1 MLSTFANRM
10 TGYFAALLIASMSI
24 LFFIWY
30 FGIPIIHLTG
40 AKTQELETA
49 ISLLEIK
56 ADLHEKLISTELI
69 ERRGD
74 LLVLAES
81 DEIIKNI
88 GNNIPLLQEKL
99 NQKFQSLLRAYPRR
113 FKKLLIINP
122 KDLSVLASTEELN
135 QVTIFQNN
143 EFFNRAVE
151 ANHNELI
158 DSWVGSDGRRILA
171 LAHKIRALDEVG
183 NPHGQ
188 VQGIL
193 IAVIDFNNFLEDGF
207 STKKKSMQLYGNIVV
222 ANNFDGEIL
231 AVYPKIEN
239 NKKLNDIKSFLSK
252 NYSGTKIEKGA
263 SGKEVVA
270 VYRQLSIGQG
280 QTWSIIH
287 FISKKTLLAGLH
299 ENVNTLFW
307 IGIVL
312 MFIVLSLIKIVS
324 SRLTSPL
331 KLLAKT
337 ASRLGRGNLYVRSE
351 DFANESHEIRVLS
364 RSFNEMAESIQNS
377 QKLLEDK
384 VINRTEKLR
393 RAEAMHSTLFNVSI
407 DAVIVMNSREIID
420 CNPATLTIFGAS
432 DRSQIL
438 NHRLSDFSTSN
449 LIEDDSFEFTDLEWQ
464 KKSSTMQNK
473 EHYFLSKTFS
483 RLDNQEHF
491 DAEIQIS
498 RVNHAG
504 QLLFQATIRDVTLKK
519 RIELALQE
527 SEKRHRTLVE
537 WSPEGI
543 HVHRHGRII
552 YVNASAIKM
561 MGFQNADQLIGH
573 HIVEFIHPNYHS
585 LLDKK
590 AEVSEKVGM
599 HFPSVEVKYV
609 CQGGRIM
616 DVVAQTIII
625 NFDGEK
631 SYYTAWRDVTALKEN
646 AETQRIAATV
656 FESQEGM
663 LVIDH
668 DWKILRIN
676 QSFSQITGYSSD
688 EIIGKSPYFLDE
700 TILNLDFIDDFYQ
713 QIQLNGIWQG
723 ELINKRKSG
732 ELFPAWI
739 NISSVKDENGKATHY
754 VGTFSDITKRK
765 AIEDEIKNLAFYD
778 PLTQLPNRRL
788 LIDRLKQAIAV
799 SVREERKG
807 ALLFIDLDN
816 FKMLND
822 TLGHDKGDLLLKIVA
837 DRLSICTREGDTVAR
852 LGGDEFVV
860 MLENLSND
868 SFEASRLA
876 EIVATKII
884 TDLNQTYWL
893 GLNEH
898 HSSPSIGV
906 TLFGDHLESIEEPLK
921 RADLAM
927 YQAKSSGRNT
937 VRFFDPKM
945 QAKVNER
952 AELEESLR
960 DAMMSDQF
968 ELYYQAQ
975 MTNQNNLFGAEV
987 LIRWNHPV
995 KGIISPL
1002 EFIPLA
1008 EETGL
1013 ISIIGYWVLDT
1024 VCKQLIEWEK
1034 YEHLKNI
1041 CISVNVSPNQF
1052 NQYNFHE
1059 QVFDILDFTGAN
1071 PRLLK
1076 LELTEGFS
1084 ITDIEGVIEKMT
1096 RLKERGIG
1104 ISLDDFGT
1112 GYSSLSYLKRLPLEQ
1127 LKIDQSF
1134 VRDILVDP
1142 NDAAISKMVIV
1153 LAESLG
1159 LTVIAEGVE
1168 TREQQYYLESQGCY
1182 KYQGYLFSRPLPLQ
1196 QFVEYAQ
1203 KIMLGQV

>member
-1 MLSTFANRM
+1 MFSTFANRM
-10 TGYFAALLIASMSI
+10 TGYFAALLIAAMSI

-30 FGIPIIHLTG
+30 FGVPVIHLDG
-40 AKTQELETA
+40 AKEQELKTA

-56 ADLHEKLISTELI
+56 ADLQERLIATELK

-74 LLVLAES
+74 ILVMAES
-81 DEIIKNI
+81 DEITKNI
-88 GNNIPLLQEKL
+88 ATNQPLLKEKL
-99 NQKFQSLLRAYPRR
+99 NRYFQSILRAYPRR
-113 FKKLLIINP
+113 FKKLLIIKP
-122 KDLSVLASTEELN
+122 QDLSIIASTEEFN
-135 QVTIFQNN
+135 QVIIFKNN
-143 EFFNRAVE
+143 EFINRAVE
-151 ANHNELI
+151 ANHNELV
-158 DSWVGSDGRRILA
+158 DTWVGLDGRRVLA
-171 LAHKIRALDEVG
+171 LAHKIRARDERG
-183 NPHGQ
+183 DLYGP

-193 IAVIDFNNFLEDGF
+193 IAVIDINNFFEDGF
-207 STKKKSMQLYGNIVV
+207 SDKNTSMQLYGNIVI
-222 ANNFDGEIL
+222 ANDLDSEIL
-231 AVYPKIEN
+231 ATYPLIEN
-239 NKKLNDIKSFLSK
+239 KKNLNDVKSYVIKNFI
-252 NYSGTKIEKGA
+252 GTKIEKGP

-270 VYRQLSIGQG
+270 VYRQLSLGHQ

-287 FISKKTLLAGLH
+287 FISKKTLLSGLH
-299 ENVNTLFW
+299 ENVNALFV
-307 IGIVL
+307 IGIIL
-312 MFIVLSLIKIVS
+312 MFIVLTVIKIVS

-331 KLLAKT
+331 TLLAKT

-351 DFANESHEIRVLS
+351 EFVKEPQEIKMLS
-364 RSFNEMAESIQNS
+364 RSFNEMASSIQNS

-393 RAEAMHSTLFNVSI
+393 RAEAMHSTLFNASV
-407 DAVIVMNSREIID
+407 DAVIIMNSREIID

-438 NHRLSDFSTSN
+438 NHQLIDFLSSTV
-449 LIEDDSFEFTDLEWQ
+449 IENDSFEFTEIEWQ
-464 KKSSTMQNK
+464 KKALFMQNT
-473 EHYFLSKTFS
+473 EHYFMHKTFF
-483 RLDNQEHF
+483 RLDNQKEF

-504 QLLFQATIRDVTLKK
+504 KLLFQATVRDITLKK
-519 RIELALQE
+519 RIEAALQE
-527 SEKRHRTLVE
+527 SEHRHRTLVE

-543 HVHRHGRII
+543 HVHRHGRVI

-561 MGFQNADQLIGH
+561 LGFQNADQLIGR
-573 HIVEFIHPNYHS
+573 HIVEFIHPNYHF
-585 LLDKK
+585 LLNQK
-590 AEVSEKVGM
+590 AEPSENDGM
-599 HFPSVEVKYV
+599 HFPSVEAQLICADARV
-609 CQGGRIM
+609 I
-616 DVVAQTIII
+616 DVTAQTILIT
-625 NFDGEK
+625 FDGEK
-631 SYYTAWRDVTALKEN
+631 SNYTAWHDVTELKKS

-663 LVIDH
+663 IIIDR
-668 DWKILRIN
+668 DWKVLRIN
-676 QSFSQITGYSSD
+676 QSFGQLTGYSA
-688 EIIGKSPYFLDE
+688 EELIGKPPYFLDD
-700 TILNLDFIDDFYQ
+700 TLLNVEFIDDFYQ
-713 QIQLNGIWQG
+713 QIKQKGIWQG
-723 ELINKRKSG
+723 ELVNRRKSG
-732 ELFPAWI
+732 ELFPAWL
-739 NISSVKDENGKATHY
+739 NISSVSNESGIATHY

-788 LIDRLKQAIAV
+788 LLDRLKQAIAV
-799 SVREERKG
+799 SVREKRKG

-822 TLGHDKGDLLLKIVA
+822 TLGHDKGDLLLEMVA
-837 DRLSICTREGDTVAR
+837 ERLLICTREGDTVAR

-860 MLENLSND
+860 MLENLSVD
-868 SFEASRLA
+868 AFEASRLA
-876 EIVATKII
+876 EIVASKII
-884 TDLNQTYWL
+884 RDLNQPYWL

-898 HSSPSIGV
+898 RSSPSVGV
-906 TLFGDHLESIEEPLK
+906 TLFGNQVESIEEPLK

-927 YQAKSSGRNT
+927 YQAKASGRNT
-937 VRFFDPKM
+937 VRFYDPKM
-945 QAKVNER
+945 QEKVNER
-952 AELEESLR
+952 AELEEGLR

-995 KGIISPL
+995 KGIISPMQ
-1002 EFIPLA
+1002 FIPLA
-1008 EETGL
+1008 EETRL

-1024 VCKQLIEWEK
+1024 ACKQLVEWEQHE
-1034 YEHLKNI
+1034 YLKNI

-1052 NQYNFHE
+1052 NQYNFLE
-1059 QVFDILDFTGAN
+1059 QVFDVLAFTGAN
-1071 PRLLK
+1071 PKRLK

-1084 ITDIEGVIEKMT
+1084 ITNIEDVIEKMT
-1096 RLKERGIG
+1096 CLKERGIG

-1168 TREQQYYLESQGCY
+1168 TKEQQCYLESQGCY
-1182 KYQGYLFSRPLPLQ
+1182 KYQGYLFSRPLPLH
-1196 QFVEYAQ
+1196 QFEEYA
-1203 KIMLGQV
+1203 KKLC

>member
-10 TGYFAALLIASMSI
+10 TGYFAALLIAAMAI

-30 FGIPIIHLTG
+30 LGVPAINLIG
-40 AKTQELETA
+40 AKEQELKTA

-56 ADLHEKLISTELI
+56 ADLQERLIATELK

-74 LLVLAES
+74 ILVIAES
-81 DEIIKNI
+81 DGIAKNI
-88 GNNIPLLQEKL
+88 INNQALLEEKL
-99 NQKFQSLLRAYPRR
+99 KRNFQSLMRAYPRR
-113 FKKLLIINP
+113 FKKLFIINP
-122 KDLSVLASTEELN
+122 KDLSIIASTEEFN
-135 QVTIFQNN
+135 QVSAFQNN
-143 EFFNRAVE
+143 EFLNRAVE
-151 ANHNELI
+151 SNYNELI
-158 DSWVGSDGRRILA
+158 DTWVGVDGRRILA
-171 LAHKIRALDEVG
+171 LSHKIRLRDERG
-183 NPHGQ
+183 DLSGP

-193 IAVIDFNNFLEDGF
+193 IAVVDINNFFEDGF
-207 STKKKSMQLYGNIVV
+207 SNEKNSMQLYGNIVI
-222 ANNFDGEIL
+222 ANDSDGEIL
-231 AVYPKIEN
+231 AVYPQIQNK
-239 NKKLNDIKSFLSK
+239 KKLNDVKSYFKK
-252 NYSGTKIEKGA
+252 NFIGTKIEKGP

-270 VYRQLSIGQG
+270 VYRQISLGHQ

-299 ENVNTLFW
+299 ENVNTLFV
-307 IGIVL
+307 IGIIL
-312 MFIVLSLIKIVS
+312 MLIVLTLIKMIS
-324 SRLTSPL
+324 SRLTYPL
-331 KLLAKT
+331 KVLAKT

-351 DFANESHEIRVLS
+351 EFLGESHEIKVLS
-364 RSFNEMAESIQNS
+364 RSFNDMATSIQNS
-377 QKLLEDK
+377 QKMLEDT

-393 RAEAMHSTLFNVSI
+393 RAEAMHSTLFNASV
-407 DAVIVMNSREIID
+407 DAVIVMSSREIID
-420 CNPATLTIFGAS
+420 CNPATLVIFGANS
-432 DRSQIL
+432 RSQII
-438 NHRLSDFSTSN
+438 NHRLIDFSSTT
-449 LIEDDSFEFTDLEWQ
+449 LIDDDSFEFTELEWQ
-464 KKSSTMQNK
+464 KKSMSMQNA
-473 EHYFLSKTFS
+473 EHYLMHKTFC
-483 RLDNQEHF
+483 RLDNQELF

-504 QLLFQATIRDVTLKK
+504 KLLFQATVRDITLKK
-519 RIELALQE
+519 RIEAALQE
-527 SEKRHRTLVE
+527 SEQRHRTLVE
-537 WSPEGI
+537 WLPEGI
-543 HVHRHGRII
+543 HVHRHGRLI

-561 MGFQNADQLIGH
+561 MGYQSADQLIGR
-573 HIVEFIHPNYHS
+573 HIIDFIHPDCRY

-590 AEVSEKVGM
+590 AEISEKDGM
-599 HFPSVEVKYV
+599 HFPSVEVKYI
-609 CQGGRIM
+609 CNNGRLM
-616 DVVAQTIII
+616 DVVAQTMLIT
-625 NFDGEK
+625 FDGEK
-631 SYYTAWRDVTALKEN
+631 SFYVAWHDVTELKKN

-663 LVIDH
+663 IVIDQ

-676 QSFSQITGYSSD
+676 QSFSQLTGYLAED
-688 EIIGKSPYFLDE
+688 LIGKSPYFLDE
-700 TILNLDFIDDFYQ
+700 TLLNLEFIDDFFQ
-713 QIQLNGIWQG
+713 QIQQKGNWQG
-723 ELINKRKSG
+723 ELVNRRKSG
-732 ELFPAWI
+732 ELFPAWL
-739 NISSVKDENGKATHY
+739 NISSVNNEEGIATHY

-799 SVREERKG
+799 SVREKRKG

-837 DRLSICTREGDTVAR
+837 ERLLLCTREGDTVAR

-868 SFEASRLA
+868 SFEAARLA
-876 EIVATKII
+876 EVVATKII
-884 TDLNQTYWL
+884 SDLNQPYWL

-898 HSSPSIGV
+898 RSSPSIGV
-906 TLFGDHLESIEEPLK
+906 TLFGDCIESIEEPLK

-927 YQAKSSGRNT
+927 YQSKSSGRNT
-937 VRFFDPKM
+937 ARFYDPKM
-945 QAKVNER
+945 QEKVNER
-952 AELEESLR
+952 AELEEDLR

-995 KGIISPL
+995 KGLISPAD
-1002 EFIPLA
+1002 FIPLA

-1024 VCKQLIEWEK
+1024 VCKQLVAWEK
-1034 YEHLKNI
+1034 REHLGNI

-1052 NQYNFHE
+1052 NQYNFLE

-1071 PRLLK
+1071 PKFLK

-1084 ITDIEGVIEKMT
+1084 ITDIESVIEKMT
-1096 RLKERGIG
+1096 CLKERGIG

-1134 VRDILVDP
+1134 VRDILIDP

-1168 TREQQYYLESQGCY
+1168 TKEQQSYLESQGCF
-1182 KYQGYLFSRPLPLQ
+1182 KYQGYLFSRPLPLL
-1196 QFVEYAQ
+1196 QFEEYAQ
-1203 KIMLGQV
+1203 NVILR